1 MWNSSIM
8 ENSFEI
14 DLAILITPF
23 SLDKLCDYIIFLQI
37 MCFMIVYGS
46 MVQLHYFLFVF
57 INEMQNDLLQRICNN
72 YLK

>member
-1 MWNSSIM
+1 M
-8 ENSFEI
+8 ENSFQI
-14 DLAILITPF
+14 DLLITPL
-23 SLDKLCDYIIFLQI
+23 SLDELCDYIIFLQI

-46 MVQLHYFLFVF
+46 MVQLQHFLRVF